1 MSTSVHHAP
10 PPRPAPPHI
19 LDNAAWAALTGPHA
33 HLAQRIGGAARYP
46 TDVSPFSA
54 LRDPADPRAWDDL
67 ATLIG
72 PGNATPVSGARTV
85 PGGWTVESSVDGVQL
100 VDTALRAGPA
110 PEAER
115 LRPADVPEILDLIAL
130 TQPGPF
136 LPRTIELGSYLGI
149 RHHGRLIALAGERLH
164 PPGWT
169 EISAVCTHPDHRG
182 RGLATRLVRAVAAG
196 IRERGDTPFLHAAA
210 SNTRAIGLYESI
222 GFTLRRRTSF
232 LLVRAPGG
240 QPEPRGPRNAEPK
253 PQRAPQQGARQPEE
267 TA

>member
-10 PPRPAPPHI
+10 PSRAVPPHI

-33 HLAQRIGGAARYP
+33 HLAERAGRAARYP

-54 LRDPADPRAWDDL
+54 LEDPADPRAWDDL
-67 ATLIG
+67 AALIG
-72 PGNATPVSGARTV
+72 PGAVTPVSGARTV
-85 PGGWTVESSVDGVQL
+85 PDGWTVESGGDGVQL
-100 VDTALRAGPA
+100 VDTALHAEPA
-110 PEAER
+110 PEAEQ
-115 LRPADVPEILDLIAL
+115 LVPADVPEILDLIAL

-149 RHHGRLIALAGERLH
+149 RDRGRLIALAGERLH

-210 SNTRAIGLYESI
+210 SNTRAIRLYESI
-222 GFTLRRRTSF
+222 GFTLRRRTRF
-232 LLVRAPGG
+232 LLVRAPG
-240 QPEPRGPRNAEPK
+240 ERG
-253 PQRAPQQGARQPEE
+253 
-267 TA
+267 